1 MTFER
6 ILAMA
11 TTGRVLVIAISAA
24 LLVLAALLGRRSR
37 CSSLRVVAI
46 VVVTAGAMFVLVGTA
61 CINLLMFHP
70 VKPVYNA
77 TTKGVVDIGTNG
89 VRIAA
94 VVQEPERG
102 SPPPQELRRGR
113 KAILRCHG
121 NAEDMVESIAVL
133 KELVNEGYSVA
144 SVDYPGYGLSDGSPD
159 EKGCYRNVHR
169 LYDWLVEKR
178 GFKPEEIIIDGFS
191 IGTGPATELAA
202 TRPCGGLILEAPFL
216 SAPRVVTRVRL
227 LPVDPFPNLK
237 RIGDV
242 KCRVLMI
249 HGTSDR
255 VIPYSQGQ
263 ALFKLAN
270 EPKRFVTVDD
280 GDHNT
285 LVDDMGFDEYLALVK
300 EFVDGDDLATKNAKG
315 TKEEK

>member
-1 MTFER
+1 MLKTVMKSFIR
-6 ILAMA
+6 ILF
-11 TTGRVLVIAISAA
+11 
-24 LLVLAALLGRRSR
+24 
-37 CSSLRVVAI
+37 CVAI
-46 VVVTAGAMFVLVGTA
+46 VAVLAGTG
-61 CINLLMFHP
+61 CINSLMFHP
-70 VKPVYNA
+70 EFCRGGYGES
-77 TTKGVVDIGTNG
+77 TEGYVDIGTNG
-89 VRIAA
+89 VKIAA
-94 VVQEPERG
+94 IVLGPKHG
-102 SPPPQELRRGR
+102 K

-121 NAEDMVESIAVL
+121 NAEDALGTLWAL
-133 KELVNEGYSVA
+133 KELANDGYTVA

-169 LYDWLVEKR
+169 LYDWLIEAR
-178 GFKPEEIIIDGFS
+178 GFKPEEIIVDGFS

-237 RIGDV
+237 RIGAV

-249 HGTSDR
+249 HGTGDR

-270 EPKRFVTVDD
+270 EPKRFVVVEG
-280 GDHNT
+280 GDHNS
-285 LVDDMGFDEYLALVK
+285 LIDDMGYDDYCALIK
-300 EFVDGDDLATKNAKG
+300 EFVDGVEMDPRQNDKNVG
-315 TKEEK
+315 E

>member
-1 MTFER
+1 MIKDAFK
-6 ILAMA
+6 
-11 TTGRVLVIAISAA
+11 SAA
-24 LLVLAALLGRRSR
+24 RIIAT
-37 CSSLRVVAI
+37 
-46 VVVTAGAMFVLVGTA
+46 VVVLLLLIGTG
-61 CINLLMFHP
+61 CINSLMFHP
-70 VKPVYNA
+70 VKGKYNA
-77 TTKGVVDIGTNG
+77 TTRGYVDIGTNG
-89 VRIAA
+89 VKVAA
-94 VVQEPERG
+94 IVYGPDRG
-102 SPPPQELRRGR
+102 K
-113 KAILRCHG
+113 KAIIRCHG
-121 NAEDMVESIAVL
+121 NAEDALSTLDMLETLA
-133 KELVNEGYSVA
+133 EAGYTVA

-159 EKGCYRNVHR
+159 EEGCYRNVHR
-169 LYDWLVEKR
+169 LYDWLIEKR

-202 TRPCGGLILEAPFL
+202 TRPCGGLILEAPFF
-216 SAPRVVTRVRL
+216 SAPCAVTRVRL

-249 HGTSDR
+249 HGTNDG

-285 LVDDMGFDEYLALVK
+285 LVDDMGFDNYYELIK
-300 EFVDGDDLATKNAKG
+300 EFVDDAGVEPRQPDMNG
-315 TKEEK
+315 GEQ

>member
-1 MTFER
+1 MIKDAFK
-6 ILAMA
+6 
-11 TTGRVLVIAISAA
+11 SAA
-24 LLVLAALLGRRSR
+24 RII
-37 CSSLRVVAI
+37 AI
-46 VVVTAGAMFVLVGTA
+46 VVVLLILIGTG
-61 CINLLMFHP
+61 CINSLMFHP
-70 VKPVYNA
+70 VKGGYNA
-77 TTKGVVDIGTNG
+77 TTRGYVDIGTNG
-89 VRIAA
+89 VKVAA
-94 VVQEPERG
+94 IVYGPERG
-102 SPPPQELRRGR
+102 K
-113 KAILRCHG
+113 KAIIRCHG
-121 NAEDMVESIAVL
+121 NAEDMVESIAAL
-133 KELVNEGYSVA
+133 KELVDEGYTVA

-169 LYDWLVEKR
+169 LYDWLIEKR
-178 GFKPEEIIIDGFS
+178 GFKPDEIIVDGFS

-216 SAPRVVTRVRL
+216 SAPRAVTRVRL

-270 EPKRFVTVDD
+270 EPKRFVSVED
-280 GDHNT
+280 GDHNS

-300 EFVDGDDLATKNAKG
+300 EFVDGAGVKPRQPDVNGGKQ
-315 TKEEK
+315 

>member
-1 MTFER
+1 M
-6 ILAMA
+6 LKA
-11 TTGRVLVIAISAA
+11 AIKSAA
-24 LLVLAALLGRRSR
+24 RII
-37 CSSLRVVAI
+37 AI
-46 VVVTAGAMFVLVGTA
+46 VVVLLLLIGTA
-61 CINLLMFHP
+61 CINSLMFHP
-70 VKPVYNA
+70 VKGGYSTA
-77 TTKGVVDIGTNG
+77 TRGYVDIGTNG
-89 VRIAA
+89 VKVAA
-94 VVQEPERG
+94 IVYGPERG
-102 SPPPQELRRGR
+102 NPPSQELRRGK
-113 KAILRCHG
+113 KAIIRCHG
-121 NAEDMVESIAVL
+121 NAEDAKGTL
-133 KELVNEGYSVA
+133 WALAELAEAGYTVA

-159 EKGCYRNVHR
+159 EEGCYRNVHR

-178 GFKPEEIIIDGFS
+178 GFKPEDIIVNGFS

-285 LVDDMGFDEYLALVK
+285 LVDDMGFDNYYELIK
-300 EFVDGDDLATKNAKG
+300 GFVDGAGVEPRQPDMNG
-315 TKEEK
+315 GEQ

>member
-1 MTFER
+1 MIKDAFKSAVR
-6 ILAMA
+6 I
-11 TTGRVLVIAISAA
+11 IA
-24 LLVLAALLGRRSR
+24 
-37 CSSLRVVAI
+37 
-46 VVVTAGAMFVLVGTA
+46 VVVVLLLLIGTG
-61 CINLLMFHP
+61 CINSLMFHP
-70 VKPVYNA
+70 VKGRYNA
-77 TTKGVVDIGTNG
+77 TTRGYVDIGTNG
-89 VRIAA
+89 VKIAA
-94 VVQEPERG
+94 IVLGPERG
-102 SPPPQELRRGR
+102 K
-113 KAILRCHG
+113 KAIIRCHG
-121 NAEDMVESIAVL
+121 NAEDALSTLDML
-133 KELVNEGYSVA
+133 ELLAGAGCTVA

-169 LYDWLVEKR
+169 LYDWLVETR
-178 GFKPEEIIIDGFS
+178 GFKPEEIIVDGFS

-216 SAPRVVTRVRL
+216 SAPRVVTRVRI

-237 RIGDV
+237 RIGAV

-270 EPKRFVTVDD
+270 EPKRFVSVED

-285 LVDDMGFDEYLALVK
+285 LVDDMGFDNYYELIK
-300 EFVDGDDLATKNAKG
+300 EFVDGAGVEPRQPDMNG
-315 TKEEK
+315 GE

>member
-1 MTFER
+1 MMIKDAFK
-6 ILAMA
+6 
-11 TTGRVLVIAISAA
+11 SAA
-24 LLVLAALLGRRSR
+24 RIIAT
-37 CSSLRVVAI
+37 
-46 VVVTAGAMFVLVGTA
+46 VVVLLLLIGTG
-61 CINLLMFHP
+61 CINSLMFHP
-70 VKPVYNA
+70 VKGRYNA
-77 TTKGVVDIGTNG
+77 TTRGYVDIGTNG
-89 VRIAA
+89 VKVAA
-94 VVQEPERG
+94 IVYGPEHG
-102 SPPPQELRRGR
+102 SPPSQGLRRGK
-113 KAILRCHG
+113 KAIIRCHG
-121 NAEDMVESIAVL
+121 NAEDALSTLDML
-133 KELVNEGYSVA
+133 ELLAEGGYTVA

-159 EKGCYRNVHR
+159 EEGCYRNVHR
-169 LYDWLVEKR
+169 LYDWLIETR
-178 GFKPEEIIIDGFS
+178 GFKPEDIIIDGFS

-263 ALFKLAN
+263 ALFKLSN

-285 LVDDMGFDEYLALVK
+285 LVDDMGFDNYFELIK
-300 EFVDGDDLATKNAKG
+300 SFVDGDDLAAKNANG
-315 TKEEK
+315 AKEGK

>member
-1 MTFER
+1 MMIKDAFK
-6 ILAMA
+6 
-11 TTGRVLVIAISAA
+11 SAA
-24 LLVLAALLGRRSR
+24 RIIAT
-37 CSSLRVVAI
+37 
-46 VVVTAGAMFVLVGTA
+46 VVVLLLLIGTG
-61 CINLLMFHP
+61 CINSLMFHP
-70 VKPVYNA
+70 VKGRYNA
-77 TTKGVVDIGTNG
+77 TTRGYVDIGTNG
-89 VRIAA
+89 VKVAA
-94 VVQEPERG
+94 IVYGPEHG
-102 SPPPQELRRGR
+102 SPPSQGLRRGK
-113 KAILRCHG
+113 KAIIRCHG
-121 NAEDMVESIAVL
+121 NAEDALSTLDMLEPLA
-133 KELVNEGYSVA
+133 EAGYTVA

-159 EKGCYRNVHR
+159 EEGCYRNVHR
-169 LYDWLVEKR
+169 LYDWLIEKR

-237 RIGDV
+237 RIGNV

-285 LVDDMGFDEYLALVK
+285 LVDDMGFDNYYELIR
-300 EFVDGDDLATKNAKG
+300 EFVDGAGLEPRQPDMNG
-315 TKEEK
+315 GEQ

>member
-1 MTFER
+1 M
-6 ILAMA
+6 LKDA
-11 TTGRVLVIAISAA
+11 LKSAA
-24 LLVLAALLGRRSR
+24 KII
-37 CSSLRVVAI
+37 AI
-46 VVVTAGAMFVLVGTA
+46 VVVLLLAIGTL
-61 CINLLMFHP
+61 CVNSLMFHP
-70 VKPVYNA
+70 VKGGYYASTPGY
-77 TTKGVVDIGTNG
+77 VDIGTNC
-89 VRIAA
+89 VKVAA
-94 VVQEPERG
+94 IVYGPKRG
-102 SPPPQELRRGR
+102 K
-113 KAILRCHG
+113 KAIIRCHG
-121 NAEDMVESIAVL
+121 NAEDAKGTLWALE
-133 KELVNEGYSVA
+133 ELSDKGYTVA

-159 EKGCYRNVHR
+159 EEGCYRNVHR

-178 GFKPEEIIIDGFS
+178 GFKPEDIVVDGFS

-202 TRPCGGLILEAPFL
+202 TRPCGGLVLEAPFL

-249 HGTSDR
+249 HGTGDR

-270 EPKRFVTVDD
+270 EPKCFVSVED

-285 LVDDMGFDEYLALVK
+285 LVNDMGFDNYFALIK
-300 EFVDGDDLATKNAKG
+300 DFVDGAGVEPRQNDKSVD
-315 TKEEK
+315 E